1 MPDSLALAPSR
12 ELLRF
17 LVCGSVDDGKST
29 LIGRLLFETGSV
41 PEDQLATLAR
51 ESRRHGTTG
60 DDPDYALL
68 LDGLEAEQQ
77 QGITIDVAWRY
88 FSTPQRAFIV
98 ADAPGHAQYTRNM
111 ATGATYC
118 SLAVLLVDAT
128 QGLLEQTRRHAIICA
143 LLGIRDVVLAVNK
156 MDLVG
161 YDKAAFS
168 QISAVWRGLAASL
181 GFSSAA
187 AVPLSARHGE
197 NLVRP
202 LGAMP
207 WYDGPGLLALLEAA
221 EVSEDPSLLPFRFPV
236 QWVSRPHADF
246 RGFAGTIG
254 SGHVKV
260 GDPVAVASSGRGA
273 CVARIVTMDGDLIE
287 ARAGQ
292 AVTLVLD
299 EPVDISRG
307 DLLVGPSSRP
317 AMADQFAAKLLWLD
331 EEPLLPGR
339 GYALRLGHLWTTA
352 SVTSNRYTLDVA
364 TGDKHPARRLELNE
378 IGLCHFAAAQ
388 RLPIDP
394 YEDNRATGAFILVD
408 QLTKRTVGAGMM
420 AHPLHQARNIHPE
433 AFPVDGRARAALAGQ
448 KPLVVWFTGLSGSGK
463 STIAKHVEQA
473 LHAAGRHT
481 YSLDGDNL
489 RHGLCRDLG
498 FTAKDRV
505 ENIRRA
511 GEVARL
517 MLDAGLIVLCA
528 FISPYRAERQM
539 VRGLFGPDE
548 FCEVFVDASI
558 EICMRRDPKGLY
570 AKAQMGLIP
579 NFTGM
584 GSPYEP
590 PEAPELHLR
599 TDERSPEESVA
610 EVLAHLR
617 VAGMGI

>member
-1 MPDSLALAPSR
+1 MPDSLAPAPSR

-29 LIGRLLFETGSV
+29 LIGRLLFETDSV

-51 ESRRHGTTG
+51 ESQRYGTTG

-88 FSTPQRAFIV
+88 FSTPKRAFIV

-118 SLAVLLVDAT
+118 SLAVILVDAT
-128 QGLLEQTRRHAIICA
+128 QGLLEQTRRHAMICS

-161 YDKAAFS
+161 YDNAAFS
-168 QISAVWRGLAASL
+168 QISAAWRGLAASL

-187 AVPLSARHGE
+187 PVPLSARYGE

-236 QWVSRPHADF
+236 QWVNRPHADF
-246 RGFAGTIG
+246 RGFAGTIS
-254 SGHVKV
+254 SGHIKV
-260 GDPVAVASSGRGA
+260 RDPVTIASSGRGA
-273 CVARIVTMDGDLIE
+273 CVTRIVTMDGDLPE

-299 EPVDISRG
+299 EPVDIARG
-307 DLLVGPSSRP
+307 DLLVEPSSRP
-317 AMADQFAAKLLWLD
+317 AMADQFAAHLLWLD

-339 GYALRLGHLWTTA
+339 NYALRLGHLWTTA
-352 SVTSNRYTLDVA
+352 SVTSNRNTLDVT
-364 TGDKHPARRLELNE
+364 TGDKLPAQRLELNE

-394 YEDNRATGAFILVD
+394 YKENRATGAFILVD

-420 AHPLHQARNIHPE
+420 ARPLHQARNIHPE
-433 AFPVDGRARAALAGQ
+433 AFPVDRRARAALAGQ

-463 STIAKHVEQA
+463 STIAKQVEQA

-498 FTAKDRV
+498 FTVEDRV

-539 VRGLFGPDE
+539 VRDLFGPNE

-558 EICMRRDPKGLY
+558 ETCMRRDPKGLY
-570 AKAQMGLIP
+570 AKARTGLIL
-579 NFTGM
+579 NFTGIS
-584 GSPYEP
+584 SPYEA

-599 TDERSPEESVA
+599 TDERPPEESVA

-617 VAGMGI
+617 LAGL